1 MDTLQVEEMGI
12 RSLFYLMGK
21 SEDRQKSGI
30 LHLSDRSAGL
40 VPQRRKPVL
49 FSFWSA
55 KKIPESW
62 LCWHRKSEMHL
73 LS

>member
-49 FSFWSA
+49 FSF
-55 KKIPESW
+55 
-62 LCWHRKSEMHL
+62 
-73 LS
+73 